1 MNARVF
7 WGASGVVAAMLVTTL
22 LMPGT
27 ADHAFEA
34 AQNWTIVMFG
44 WFYIASVAIFLVV
57 VLAMLFAAGMGIG
70 LMYVAVAEPIQHHVA
85 PPDVQPDTIT
95 VRIALIALVMV
106 AATLSVLSGADRGI
120 RRLPEM
126 NLILA
131 ILLMFVVLAVGPPL
145 FRLRALVQNFG
156 LYLDHFVKRTFTR
169 DAYEP
174 GAWTLLLGVMAQR
187 ARRSGRWVRKLAIS
201 RRRSCSSA
209 NSPSTPSRQRSAR
222 LSGASCS
229 ALRSAARASTSSS

>member
-7 WGASGVVAAMLVTTL
+7 WDASGVVAAMLVTTL

-34 AQNWTIVMFG
+34 AQIWTIDTFG

-57 VLAMLFAAGMGIG
+57 ALAMLFAAGMGTG

-120 RRLPEM
+120 RRLSEM

-131 ILLMFVVLAVGPPL
+131 ILLMFFVLAAGPTL
-145 FRLRALVQNFG
+145 FLLRA
-156 LYLDHFVKRTFTR
+156 
-169 DAYEP
+169 
-174 GAWTLLLGVMAQR
+174 GAEFRPVPR
-187 ARRSGRWVRKLAIS
+187 
-201 RRRSCSSA
+201 
-209 NSPSTPSRQRSAR
+209 PFRQAHLHPLR
-222 LSGASCS
+222 L
-229 ALRSAARASTSSS
+229 